1 MKNITPTSIA
11 ASAALEQRLGLR
23 VGAALTARLA
33 ADPTPDIDERL
44 RFARERALDAARAS
58 RRVSAAAAQSQVL
71 ANGRAAVLGGDPK
84 GVTPW
89 WLRLS
94 AVLPLVVL
102 IAGLA
107 WIDHRY
113 TRDQIEAAAEVD
125 AAILADDL
133 PPDAY
138 RDPGFV
144 EFLKSARR

>member
-1 MKNITPTSIA
+1 MNKITLSSIA
-11 ASAALEQRLGLR
+11 ANAALEQRIGAR
-23 VGAALTARLA
+23 VGAALSEHLA
-33 ADPTPDIDERL
+33 LQVTPDIDARL
-44 RFARERALDAARAS
+44 RFARERALEVARAVH
-58 RRVSAAAAQSQVL
+58 RAPALATQTHALAQGGAATLV
-71 ANGRAAVLGGDPK
+71 GGPD
-84 GVTPW
+84 GGTPW

-94 AVLPLVVL
+94 ALAPLLVL

-138 RDPGFV
+138 RDAGFV